1 MSPRT
6 MTCGQRCAPRLTAA
20 DDLGVVDAMYR
31 EHQTI
36 SEHLEAVDDSLGSD
50 RATAAA
56 EQISCVVLEHL
67 DHEERAVLPLVVRT
81 FSTGSGTSSSTSS
94 ASKRRGREGAVFVM
108 WVLTAPRRRMPK
120 RCCVSCQRAVVSS
133 TATCSA
139 DCTSDADCGVARGR
153 SGRTSRRWRRNWRT
167 RCWPVWYAAERGPRF
182 ISLLTVRGRVTG
194 EPLTT
199 PIVPFDHDGQ
209 RWIVAP
215 FGEVSWV
222 RNARAAGRVE
232 LGRGDD
238 AHSYA
243 IDELDP
249 GKAAPVLRE
258 YLSMP
263 TARYVQEYF
272 EITPTSTDEA
282 IAAQAPRHPVFA
294 LRN

>member
-1 MSPRT
+1 
-6 MTCGQRCAPRLTAA
+6 
-20 DDLGVVDAMYR
+20 
-31 EHQTI
+31 
-36 SEHLEAVDDSLGSD
+36 
-50 RATAAA
+50 
-56 EQISCVVLEHL
+56 
-67 DHEERAVLPLVVRT
+67 
-81 FSTGSGTSSSTSS
+81 
-94 ASKRRGREGAVFVM
+94 M
-108 WVLTAPRRRMPK
+108 WVLDSAAPKDAQAVLRELPAGGRVVYRYVVRRLHERRRLW
-120 RCCVSCQRAVVSS
+120 
-133 TATCSA
+133 
-139 DCTSDADCGVARGR
+139 GR
-153 SGRTSRRWRRNWRT
+153 SRSLRPYQPSVAQKLANKVLAGLVRRG
-167 RCWPVWYAAERGPRF
+167 RGPRF
-182 ISLLTVRGRVTG
+182 FSLLTVRGRVTG

-199 PIVPFDHDGQ
+199 PIVPVDHDGR

-282 IAAQAPRHPVFA
+282 IAAEAPRHPVFA